1 MKRGEG
7 DVSFDDTVAP
17 PSNPAL
23 DKTAA
28 SDPALDRT
36 AASAPQLAQGSLPVG
51 SAVAPG
57 AAGDKIGRYIVTSQL
72 GAGGMGVVLAAY
84 DPELDRKVA
93 IKLVRPGGVADPEG
107 LRARMVREAQA
118 MARLQH
124 PNVLAVHDVGTVGSD
139 VFVAME
145 LVDGTTLGAWLA
157 TPRSRREVLRV
168 FDQAGR
174 GLAAAHA
181 AGLVHR
187 DFKPDNVMIGKD
199 GRVRVMDFGLAR
211 QSERTEGKPE
221 EPSAG
226 QRPSALSLE
235 LTHAGALLGTPVYM
249 APEQWAGRPADA
261 RSDQYAFCVA
271 LWEALYGKRP
281 FNAITLEAL
290 QRQVTGEQP
299 VAPAEIKLSRRLGG
313 ALRRGLAKDP
323 AERFPTMEA
332 LLDELAAEPLAR
344 RRLALAGGA
353 VGLLAAGGIATALL
367 VGRGEPAAED
377 KGAACDDAQIQ
388 LAGAWDVPRHTAVK
402 NAVLG
407 TKLPIAAQTWERLG
421 GQLDARA
428 ADYMRVF
435 APTCRG
441 AYRVPPHLRAAQTA
455 CLERRKAELGAFTG
469 VLADLKPKE
478 LEHVVEASWGLASAK
493 DCDDQAVLA
502 AVTPPP
508 ADPKLAKQ
516 VEELHGDLE
525 RAHAIA
531 LAGRGKQAL
540 ALAESVLARAQKLDY
555 PPLAGEAKLL
565 VGGLVAGGGDA
576 KRGEA
581 LLGEAYTTLLA
592 AGNDRGAAGAA
603 TRLAKLIGYDKQR
616 PAASQQWLDQATA
629 LIKRVGTPAD
639 LELERLSAA
648 GMMRY
653 AVGDF
658 AGAEPLFRQA
668 LALGTKA
675 LPPDD
680 PRHATELNN
689 LAGVL
694 MEKDDLAGA
703 VAMSKQALEL
713 TKRTLGPD
721 HPDVGMALAN
731 LGMIQGELG
740 QLAESE
746 ATERAALALRE
757 KVLGPEHPDIVI
769 TLFNLGAALF
779 KEEKFA
785 EAKTVAERALAL
797 SRKLNGED
805 HPDTADALENLADAL
820 EHTDDLAGART
831 SYAQVLAIRTRI
843 LEPGHPDIKRA
854 ADNVARMKRAKP
866 RHR

>member
-1 MKRGEG
+1 MKRVEG

-17 PSNPAL
+17 TSNPAL
-23 DKTAA
+23 DRTAA

-36 AASAPQLAQGSLPVG
+36 AASAPQLAKGSLPVG
-51 SAVAPG
+51 GAGAPG
-57 AAGDKIGRYIVTSQL
+57 VAGDKIGRYIVTSQL

-93 IKLVRPGGVADPEG
+93 IKLVRPGGVADPDG

-157 TPRSRREVLRV
+157 TPRSRREILRV

-211 QSERTEGKPE
+211 QSEGKPD
-221 EPSAG
+221 EPPAG

-271 LWEALYGKRP
+271 LWEALYGNRP
-281 FNAITLEAL
+281 FNAVTLEEL

-299 VAPAEIKLSRRLGG
+299 VPPAEIKLSRRLGG

-388 LAGAWDVPRHTAVK
+388 LAGAWDAARHTAVK
-402 NAVLG
+402 NAVFA
-407 TKLPIAAQTWERLG
+407 TKLPIAAQTWTLLER
-421 GQLDARA
+421 QLDARA
-428 ADYMRVF
+428 GDYLRVF

-441 AYRVPPHLRAAQTA
+441 AYRVPPHLRTAQTS

-478 LEHVVEASWGLASAK
+478 LDHVVDAAWALGSATQ
-493 DCDDQAVLA
+493 CDDQAVLA

-516 VEELHGDLE
+516 VEELRANLE
-525 RAHAIA
+525 RSHAIA

-540 ALAESVLARAQKLDY
+540 ALAEDTFARAQKIDY
-555 PPLAGEAKLL
+555 PPLLAQSKLFVGNL
-565 VGGLVAGGGDA
+565 VSATGDA
-576 KRGEA
+576 KRGET
-581 LLGEAYTTLLA
+581 LLGEAYTGLLA
-592 AGNDRGAAGAA
+592 AGDDRAAAAAA

-616 PAASQQWLDQATA
+616 PEASKQWFDQASA
-629 LIKRVGTPAD
+629 LIKRIGSPPD
-639 LELERLSAA
+639 LELERLSAG

-653 AVGDF
+653 AVGDI
-658 AGAEPLFRQA
+658 AGAEPFFRQA

-746 ATERAALALRE
+746 ANERAALALRE

-779 KEEKFA
+779 KENKFA
-785 EAKTVAERALAL
+785 EAKTVAERALAV

-820 EHTDDLAGART
+820 EHTNDLAGART
-831 SYAQVLAIRTRI
+831 LYAQVLAIRTRI